1 MGSSLLWCGVITAP
15 KRAVPCAE
23 NSPHKEAVVSLKDRT
38 RLAKVVA
45 AAAVALAAA
54 GGAVNTGPNLP
65 NTACNQTVQVS

>member
-1 MGSSLLWCGVITAP
+1 V
-15 KRAVPCAE
+15 RR

-65 NTACNQTVQVS
+65 NTACNQTIQVA